1 MKGGCHRIYTNKTFL
16 YPFFPKMITP
26 GYYEAECSEKKK
38 CKEGKYCNLLY
49 CEDCHKE
56 KIACTNKVQCCK
68 GMECVYGRCEK
79 KSKGDPG
86 EKKDFLAFRIQ
97 VVFESIMYSNV
108 NLM

>member
-1 MKGGCHRIYTNKTFL
+1 
-16 YPFFPKMITP
+16 MIAP

-49 CEDCHKE
+49 CEDCHKL
-56 KIACTNKVQCCK
+56 KIACTSLEQCCK

-86 EKKDFLAFRIQ
+86 GSLLRAI
-97 VVFESIMYSNV
+97 YSCFTKNTQRHD
-108 NLM
+108 